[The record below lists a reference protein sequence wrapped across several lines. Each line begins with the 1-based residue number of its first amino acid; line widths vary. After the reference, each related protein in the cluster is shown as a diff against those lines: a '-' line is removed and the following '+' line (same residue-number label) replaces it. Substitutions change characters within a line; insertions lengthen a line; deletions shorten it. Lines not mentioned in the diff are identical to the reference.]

1 MMGKRRILVIDDQPE
16 IGRLICALG
25 ESFGL
30 RVEVTSDAESF
41 KSAFEAEQPDLLVV
55 DMAIPNFDGIELLT
69 FLSERSCRSSILI
82 ISGIGRTFLSVAS
95 RFGQLRGLKILG
107 TMSKPLR
114 SAELETIF
122 KTLRVA

>member
-1 MMGKRRILVIDDQPE
+1 MGNRRILVIDDQPE
-16 IGRLICALG
+16 IGRLIAAIG
-25 ESFGL
+25 EGCGF
-30 RVEVTSDAESF
+30 VVDVTTDADSF
-41 KSAFEAEQPDLLVV
+41 KIEYEATLPDLLVV
-55 DMAIPNFDGIELLT
+55 DLAIPNFDGIELLT
-69 FLSERSCRSSILI
+69 FLSEKHCRSSILI

-114 SAELETIF
+114 SAELESIF